1 MKTST
6 YQLPAAFLALCQEE
20 LLRSSLT
27 SLPRKLDFGK
37 QRGLTLDQVHQ
48 WMLDT
53 RKNFE
58 AAVAAA
64 VPADPS

>member
-1 MKTST
+1 MKTSA
-6 YQLPAAFLALCQEE
+6 YRLPAAFLALCQEE
-20 LLRSSLT
+20 LIRSSLT

-58 AAVAAA
+58 VAVAAA
-64 VPADPS
+64 VPADQV

>member
-1 MKTST
+1 MQTFS
-6 YQLPAAFLALCQEE
+6 YPLPAAFLVLCQEE

-27 SLPRKLDFGK
+27 SLPRKLEFGK

-58 AAVAAA
+58 AAVTAA